1 MGRERKEE
9 ERGKEKGK
17 KEGRKMR
24 EGDRQLTT
32 SGRSEEKDV
41 TLAKLWTIFLLC

>member
-1 MGRERKEE
+1 MGEE
-9 ERGKEKGK
+9 KKGGDEEGK

-32 SGRSEEKDV
+32 SGRSEEKDI
-41 TLAKLWTIFLLC
+41 TLA